1 MKRII
6 EINGR
11 KYKRIDELKININ
24 KLKPFINK
32 HNIDVLK
39 YDTGRDGG
47 GPFLAV
53 KTEKGNRIEIND
65 RDIDLYVKSGASGL
79 RHADAWGGFG
89 GYDKRDMDAAFK
101 SLAKA
106 DKLSK

>member
-6 EINGR
+6 EINGK
-11 KYKRIDELKININ
+11 KYKRINELKININ

-39 YDTGRDGG
+39 YDAGRDGA

-65 RDIDLYVKSGASGL
+65 RDIDLYTKARGHV
-79 RHADAWGGFG
+79 DAWGGFG
-89 GYDKRDMDAAFK
+89 GYDKRDMDDAFK

>member
-6 EINGR
+6 EINGK

-39 YDTGRDGG
+39 YDSGRDGA

-65 RDIDLYVKSGASGL
+65 RDIDLYVKSGASGTSF
-79 RHADAWGGFG
+79 ADAWND
-89 GYDKRDMDAAFK
+89 YDKRDMDAAFK

>member
-1 MKRII
+1 MKQII

-11 KYKRIDELKININ
+11 KYKRINELKININ

-39 YDTGRDGG
+39 YDAGRDGG

-53 KTEKGNRIEIND
+53 KTKKGNRIEIND
-65 RDIDLYVKSGASGL
+65 RDIDLYVKSGASGT
-79 RHADAWGGFG
+79 RFADAWND
-89 GYDKRDMDAAFK
+89 YDKRDMDAAFK